1 MSKITYTDKQFLY
14 ENSDIPAINK
24 VQDSDM
30 NEIKQVVNAN
40 DDNVGSLD
48 NLNTTDKT
56 NLVNATN
63 EITPLLNT
71 ISNSGTIKIGYVGIE
86 WGTVSITPNNGYGA
100 ESVNLVNEY
109 KNNPVAIACAN
120 VGTNAITNVGV
131 FGVSTTSISVFLVGS
146 GTTARSCRYLVIG
159 ELASLDAQNQE
170 AQNIQDGQLS

>member
-1 MSKITYTDKQFLY
+1 MR
-14 ENSDIPAINK
+14 INK
-24 VQDSDM
+24 VIDEDI
-30 NEIKQVVNAN
+30 NEIKQVVNEN

-86 WGTVSITPNNGYGA
+86 WGTVTITPNNGYGA

-120 VGTNAITNVGV
+120 VGTSAITNVGV

-159 ELASLDAQNQE
+159 ELASLDAQE
-170 AQNIQDGQLS
+170 A

>member
-1 MSKITYTDKQFLY
+1 MSKITYENKQFLY

-24 VQDSDM
+24 VEDADM
-30 NEIKQVVNAN
+30 NEIKQVVNEN
-40 DDNVGSLD
+40 DDNIGSLD

-71 ISNSGTIKIGYVGIE
+71 ISNTGTIKIGYVGIE
-86 WGTVSITPNNGYGA
+86 WGAVSITPNDGYGA
-100 ESVNLVNEY
+100 ETVNLVNTY

-120 VGTNAITNVGV
+120 VGTSAITNVGV
-131 FGVSTTSISVFLVGS
+131 FGVSTTSISVFLVAS

-159 ELASLDAQNQE
+159 ELASLDAQ
-170 AQNIQDGQLS
+170 DGQLS

>member
-30 NEIKQVVNAN
+30 NEIKQVVNEN

-86 WGTVSITPNNGYGA
+86 WGTVSIAPSNGYGT

-120 VGTNAITNVGV
+120 VGTSAITNVGV

>member
-1 MSKITYTDKQFLY
+1 MR
-14 ENSDIPAINK
+14 INK
-24 VQDSDM
+24 VIDEDI
-30 NEIKQVVNAN
+30 NEIKQVVNEN

-86 WGTVSITPNNGYGA
+86 WGTVAINPDGNGYA
-100 ESVNLVNEY
+100 SKAVNLVNEY

-120 VGTNAITNVGV
+120 VGTSAITNVGV

>member
-1 MSKITYTDKQFLY
+1 
-14 ENSDIPAINK
+14 
-24 VQDSDM
+24 M

-71 ISNSGTIKIGYVGIE
+71 ISNSGTIKIGKVGIE
-86 WGTVSITPNNGYGA
+86 WGTVSITPSNGYGA
-100 ESVNLVNEY
+100 EAVNLVNEY

-120 VGTNAITNVGV
+120 VGTSAITNVGV
-131 FGVSTTSISVFLVGS
+131 FGVSTTSMSVFLVGS